1 GRSAAEGVCRR
12 GLRLLLAHARRP
24 AGAAPAL
31 APLRPRDRRA
41 AWRGAGQGVRRRGV
55 RAAGQGRHAADG
67 AGHQERDAPGHRR
80 RAVDERRDEEGGDGQ
95 TRSGGRSHR
104 LPRHVARIRLDSRHA
119 RRGAGQPAAGGTVR
133 PAARPE
139 EDRPAGGSR
148 RVEHD
153 AADRQR
159 LPQPEPHQH
168 QLPGRHPAAAVLSR
182 RTRRGGE
189 LRRRRRR
196 HRSRADARLRRSRAQ
211 VRRRRQRA
219 RLVDRDRCEIV
230 RGARVVRRRS
240 VFRLHRGARHEDQRP
255 PHAGREHGR
264 QRRPASRADGLPR
277 RPRRP
282 GEGEDR
288 RLHAG
293 AAALSRLGAA
303 VVRVVASGGGTP
315 EGANQPAFVQPVS
328 RQRSG
333 VEHARVPEG
342 VLVQGECADGAAA
355 GVPRVVRRGQVGRV
369 GQVGQVGRDHVE
381 GVRKM
386 KQMSRRIAAFI
397 VVTIVL
403 ALPFAVA
410 HIRLRAQAQSA
421 APASPAPPAQS
432 SSGLQ
437 LDAIDRSVDA
447 CTDFYKFACG
457 NWMAKNPVPAD
468 RSSWGRFDE
477 LQERNNETL
486 KKILEGAPGADAG
499 SRKIGDYYASCMDES
514 AINAKGAAPLDPL
527 LKKVAALTSANA
539 LAPLVAELHTIGV
552 KPFFNFGTEADF
564 KDASVE
570 MAIADQGG
578 MGLPDRDYYSRDDA
592 KSVELR
598 KQYVEHVGKMAS
610 LLGDPADRAAKSA
623 EAVMKIET
631 ALAKAAL
638 DVVARRDPNQIYHK
652 LSAAEL
658 QKLTPQFQWQ
668 QYFTGIGSPPIY
680 ALNVTEPDFFKAMGQ
695 TIADT
700 PLDDLKAYL
709 RWHIVHASAV
719 ILSAPFVNENFRFYG
734 TQLTGAKELRPRWKR
749 CVQYTDSDLGEALG
763 QAFVKEAF

>member
-1 GRSAAEGVCRR
+1 
-12 GLRLLLAHARRP
+12 
-24 AGAAPAL
+24 
-31 APLRPRDRRA
+31 
-41 AWRGAGQGVRRRGV
+41 
-55 RAAGQGRHAADG
+55 
-67 AGHQERDAPGHRR
+67 
-80 RAVDERRDEEGGDGQ
+80 
-95 TRSGGRSHR
+95 
-104 LPRHVARIRLDSRHA
+104 
-119 RRGAGQPAAGGTVR
+119 
-133 PAARPE
+133 
-139 EDRPAGGSR
+139 
-148 RVEHD
+148 
-153 AADRQR
+153 
-159 LPQPEPHQH
+159 
-168 QLPGRHPAAAVLSR
+168 
-182 RTRRGGE
+182 
-189 LRRRRRR
+189 
-196 HRSRADARLRRSRAQ
+196 
-211 VRRRRQRA
+211 
-219 RLVDRDRCEIV
+219 
-230 RGARVVRRRS
+230 
-240 VFRLHRGARHEDQRP
+240 
-255 PHAGREHGR
+255 
-264 QRRPASRADGLPR
+264 
-277 RPRRP
+277 
-282 GEGEDR
+282 
-288 RLHAG
+288 
-293 AAALSRLGAA
+293 
-303 VVRVVASGGGTP
+303 
-315 EGANQPAFVQPVS
+315 
-328 RQRSG
+328 
-333 VEHARVPEG
+333 
-342 VLVQGECADGAAA
+342 
-355 GVPRVVRRGQVGRV
+355 
-369 GQVGQVGRDHVE
+369 
-381 GVRKM
+381 M

-397 VVTIVL
+397 VVTLVL

-763 QAFVKEAF
+763 QAFVKEAFGPQAKADTLRMVHELEAALEKDINSLEWMTAATKREALAKLKAISDKIGYPEKWRDYSALTITRGDALGNSQRSNAFEFRRNLAKIGKPVDKTEWEMTPPTVNAYYNPLENNINFPAGILQPPFYSAKADAAVNFGGAGAVIGHELTHGFDDQGRQFDARGNLKDWWTPADAKAFEDRAQCFVDQYSSLTAVDDVKLNGKLTLGENTADNGGLRISLIAYLARAAKEPTGTIDGFTPEQRLFLGWGQVWCDNMRPELARMLAQTNPHSPGRERVNGVVSNMPEFQKAFACKAGSAMVRSTQCRVW

>member
-1 GRSAAEGVCRR
+1 
-12 GLRLLLAHARRP
+12 
-24 AGAAPAL
+24 
-31 APLRPRDRRA
+31 
-41 AWRGAGQGVRRRGV
+41 
-55 RAAGQGRHAADG
+55 
-67 AGHQERDAPGHRR
+67 
-80 RAVDERRDEEGGDGQ
+80 
-95 TRSGGRSHR
+95 
-104 LPRHVARIRLDSRHA
+104 
-119 RRGAGQPAAGGTVR
+119 
-133 PAARPE
+133 
-139 EDRPAGGSR
+139 
-148 RVEHD
+148 
-153 AADRQR
+153 
-159 LPQPEPHQH
+159 
-168 QLPGRHPAAAVLSR
+168 
-182 RTRRGGE
+182 
-189 LRRRRRR
+189 
-196 HRSRADARLRRSRAQ
+196 
-211 VRRRRQRA
+211 
-219 RLVDRDRCEIV
+219 
-230 RGARVVRRRS
+230 
-240 VFRLHRGARHEDQRP
+240 
-255 PHAGREHGR
+255 
-264 QRRPASRADGLPR
+264 
-277 RPRRP
+277 
-282 GEGEDR
+282 
-288 RLHAG
+288 
-293 AAALSRLGAA
+293 
-303 VVRVVASGGGTP
+303 
-315 EGANQPAFVQPVS
+315 
-328 RQRSG
+328 
-333 VEHARVPEG
+333 
-342 VLVQGECADGAAA
+342 
-355 GVPRVVRRGQVGRV
+355 
-369 GQVGQVGRDHVE
+369 
-381 GVRKM
+381 M

-397 VVTIVL
+397 VVTLVL

-578 MGLPDRDYYSRDDA
+578 MGLPDRDYYSRDDV

-763 QAFVKEAF
+763 QAFVKEAFGPQAKADTLRMVHELEAALEKDINSLEWMTAATKREALAKLKAISDKIGYPEKWRDYSALTITRGDALGNSQRSNAFEFRRNLAKIGKPVDKTEWEMTPPTVNAYYNPLENNINFPAGILQPPFYSAKADAAVNFGGAGAVIGHELTHGFDDQGRQFDARGNLKDWWTPADAKAFEDRAQCFVDQYSSLTAVDDVKLNGKLTLGENAADNGGLRISLMAYLARTPVAPAAAIDGFTPEQRLFLGWGQVWCENMRPELARMLAQTNPHSPGRERVNGVVANMPEFQKAFSCKAGAPMVRPTQCRVW